1 MATDTIPLNTPMAD
15 EIVSPGFDT
24 LIQQHGPSLH
34 RLAGAYT
41 NSSADRDD
49 LFQETVLSIWQALP
63 KFRGES
69 SERTFIFRIAHNR
82 AVTYLARR
90 PNRPIEPV
98 EEQIIHDPH
107 PNPEQQLA
115 RDQQR
120 ERLLSAIRRL
130 PADYRRVI
138 VLVLEGLNHAEVAE
152 VLGLNVSNVAVR
164 VNRAKQMLREQLQPE
179 EKAK

>member
-1 MATDTIPLNTPMAD
+1 MAADSIPLRTPMAA
-15 EIVSPGFDT
+15 EIASEKFEA
-24 LIQQHGPSLH
+24 LIQQHGPSLL

-41 NSSADRDD
+41 NSTADRDD
-49 LFQETVLSIWQALP
+49 LFQETILSIWQALP

-69 SERTFIFRIAHNR
+69 SARTFLFRIAHNR
-82 AVTYLARR
+82 AMTYLARH
-90 PNRPIEPV
+90 PNRQIEPI
-98 EEQIIHDPH
+98 EEQIVHDPQ
-107 PNPEQQLA
+107 PNPEQQIA

-138 VLVLEGLNHAEVAE
+138 VIVLEGLNHAEVAD

-164 VNRAKQMLREQLQPE
+164 VNRAKQMLREQLQQE
-179 EKAK
+179 RAK

>member
-1 MATDTIPLNTPMAD
+1 MDAESVLLNSRTETA
-15 EIVSPGFDT
+15 GARFQA
-24 LIQQHGPSLH
+24 LIAEHGPSLM

-63 KFRGES
+63 RFRGES

-82 AVTYLARR
+82 AMTHLARK
-90 PNRPIEPV
+90 PNRQSDISEEEP
-98 EEQIIHDPH
+98 IHDTR

-138 VLVLEGLNHAEVAE
+138 VLTLEGLAHAEVAE
-152 VLGLNVSNVAVR
+152 VLGLTVSNVAVR
-164 VNRAKQMLREQLQPE
+164 VNRAKQALRELLQE
-179 EKAK
+179 AK

>member
-1 MATDTIPLNTPMAD
+1 MAAETVLLNSRTQTASACFQAIIA
-15 EIVSPGFDT
+15 E
-24 LIQQHGPSLH
+24 HGPALM

-41 NSSADRDD
+41 NSAADRDD

-63 KFRGES
+63 RFRGES

-82 AVTYLARR
+82 AMTYLTRK
-90 PNRPIEPV
+90 PNRQTELTDEYPF
-98 EEQIIHDPH
+98 HDPR

-130 PADYRRVI
+130 PADYRRVM
-138 VLVLEGLNHAEVAE
+138 VLTLEGLSHAEVAE
-152 VLGLNVSNVAVR
+152 ILGLTVSNVAVR
-164 VNRAKQMLREQLQPE
+164 VNRAKQALRDLLQE
-179 EKAK
+179 AK